1 MAGVTIQITDIPSR
15 RWEDPQEVGVAD
27 SVEYIFKSCAPEDH
41 ESSKVI
47 VDSSFGSMSP
57 DDAIYP
63 SENGFVWAVT
73 HAYSNHHHLVLRP
86 EDVWFAILVQLGFY
100 MNAHAEELRHLFVA
114 HEGMKELVVERV
126 GTLSTVD
133 IGGFALEM
141 MDNMIQNIK
150 DPSLMAWMMPDFT
163 TTTPTDI
170 VVASILM
177 MGTLQKYFSYRLLI
191 QCGIPSVTL
200 QGTREDWQ
208 KILDRIAFLPKLGY
222 EPELF
227 MNVLR
232 PVLQYFVRSFE
243 TPEDQEVIGFWG
255 RIAHISR
262 ECGPDSLSGWITAF
276 IFWNSRG
283 DQVHYTSSQHGL
295 EASMHQVL
303 LRDIP
308 LGFTSVPVKVLNNGV
323 EKSTRVFAGSV
334 GFQVKA
340 SGNVLDKSRRH
351 KDPWFPNKQNPLV
364 ELGETTGPDTLQ
376 PVSGW
381 WMDESTDNKRTI
393 QEPREW
399 MKFPW

>member
-1 MAGVTIQITDIPSR
+1 MAGVTIQTTDIPSR
-15 RWEDPQEVGVAD
+15 RWEDPQEVGIAD
-27 SVEYIFKSCAPEDH
+27 SVEYIFKSCAPEDY
-41 ESSKVI
+41 ESSKGI

-73 HAYSNHHHLVLRP
+73 HAYSHHHHLVLRP

-100 MNAHAEELRHLFVA
+100 MNAHAEELRHLFVD
-114 HEGMKELVVERV
+114 HEGMKELDVERA

-133 IGGFALEM
+133 IGGFTLEM

-150 DPSLMAWMMPDFT
+150 DPSLMSWMIPDFT

-243 TPEDQEVIGFWG
+243 TPEDQEVIEFWG

-262 ECGPDSLSGWITAF
+262 ECGPDLLSGWITAF
-276 IFWNSRG
+276 IFWNDRG
-283 DQVHYTSSQHGL
+283 DQVHHHTSSRHGL
-295 EASMHQVL
+295 EASMHVVL
-303 LRDIP
+303 MRDIP
-308 LGFTSVPVKVLNNGV
+308 LGFTSVPVKVLENGMGR
-323 EKSTRVFAGSV
+323 SMRLFAGSV
-334 GFQVKA
+334 GFQVKT
-340 SGNVLDKSRRH
+340 SGN
-351 KDPWFPNKQNPLV
+351 QNPLV
-364 ELGETTGPDTLQ
+364 ELGEATGPDTLQ

-381 WMDESTDNKRTI
+381 WMDESTVNKRTI
-393 QEPREW
+393 QEPQGW